1 MLVSSGH
8 VLRIPDN
15 RPFDTYEHKTP
26 LLAISE
32 TWGSAAGHNHVVGRQ
47 GLCYTI
53 SRDYFGYGRSVH
65 AIRRHLKKIY
75 SARRRDVVADGT
87 TPCEECGVPWCGKE
101 HGTMVY
107 CDGCNKVYHS
117 LSCLH
122 PPLIEIPEDDWFC
135 PHCAVDTTASL

>member
-75 SARRRDVVADGT
+75 SARRRDVVAGGTHSVRGVRRALVRQGARHDG
-87 TPCEECGVPWCGKE
+87 VLRW
-101 HGTMVY
+101 VQ
-107 CDGCNKVYHS
+107 
-117 LSCLH
+117 
-122 PPLIEIPEDDWFC
+122 
-135 PHCAVDTTASL
+135 

>member
-1 MLVSSGH
+1 MWL
-8 VLRIPDN
+8 
-15 RPFDTYEHKTP
+15 
-26 LLAISE
+26 
-32 TWGSAAGHNHVVGRQ
+32 VGR
-47 GLCYTI
+47 GCATPFLATTL
-53 SRDYFGYGRSVH
+53 GT
-65 AIRRHLKKIY
+65 KKIY

-107 CDGCNKVYHS
+107 CDGCNKAYHS